1 MRAHKRWCLRAE
13 EDTGDLGR
21 GEPFG
26 DEQRDVHPQPAAR
39 FPFALHLGDEALAF
53 FRGNGD
59 ILHVRP
65 FLWWLVGFGV
75 FTMPQRTAV
84 CSIILCIYL
93 GLDHLEVPH
102 MLGYGLLSV
111 KAIATTVEV
120 QDRIEPL

>member
-26 DEQRDVHPQPAAR
+26 GEQRDVHPEPAAR

-53 FRGNGD
+53 FRGDGD

-65 FLWWLVGFGV
+65 FLWWLDGFGV

-84 CSIILCIYL
+84 CSIILCFYL
-93 GLDHLEVPH
+93 ASRAADTESAGSLPRRTNL
-102 MLGYGLLSV
+102 
-111 KAIATTVEV
+111 VE
-120 QDRIEPL
+120 P